1 MWKFYIV
8 HYILTRNWESL
19 LLRLQGIFEG
29 TSKVLKRKN
38 KTEHYFSIEAE
49 FFLEKGN
56 SISSLY
62 WINIKVSLEE
72 LLPNSS
78 CSEAPH
84 LALFR
89 WKSED
94 LGLPGMSWCSEHF
107 QGLQLVQQ
115 GQRDR
120 AATAPVRGA
129 HFFPFLKHLLPPQIL
144 TSLPCQQRPDV
155 FLEAGEGDSRELAMH
170 RSLQPA
176 APSKELVYFSWQCPV
191 SPQKGRAAFLLS
203 HELNRFFLIWRN
215 WHYIMGKCSIRE
227 FWPNFTF
234 YLHCSS
240 VRWSLVWTPVAKGR
254 CESVQL

>member
-1 MWKFYIV
+1 MRKFYIV
-8 HYILTRNWESL
+8 HYILTCNWESL

-29 TSKVLKRKN
+29 TSEVLKRKN

-72 LLPNSS
+72 PLCNSS
-78 CSEAPH
+78 CSKAPH

-94 LGLPGMSWCSEHF
+94 LGLPGTSWCSEHF

-120 AATAPVRGA
+120 AATAPVRGG
-129 HFFPFLKHLLPPQIL
+129 HFFPFLKHLLSPQIL
-144 TSLPCQQRPDV
+144 ATLPCQQWPDV
-155 FLEAGEGDSRELAMH
+155 FLEAGEDDSRDLAMLC
-170 RSLQPA
+170 SLQPA
-176 APSKELVYFSWQCPV
+176 APRKETVHFTWQCPV
-191 SPQKGRAAFLLS
+191 SPQKWKAAFLLS
-203 HELNRFFLIWRN
+203 H
-215 WHYIMGKCSIRE
+215 
-227 FWPNFTF
+227 
-234 YLHCSS
+234 
-240 VRWSLVWTPVAKGR
+240 
-254 CESVQL
+254 